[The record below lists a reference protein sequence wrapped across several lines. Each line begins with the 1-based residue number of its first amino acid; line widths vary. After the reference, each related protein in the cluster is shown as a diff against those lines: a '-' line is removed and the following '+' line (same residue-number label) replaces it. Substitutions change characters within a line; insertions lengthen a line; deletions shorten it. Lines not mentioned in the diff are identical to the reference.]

1 MSQQQLVQAFDA
13 HKVRIIW
20 DDQQEKYY
28 FSIVD
33 VVQVLTEQD
42 DFQLAR
48 NYWKVLKNR
57 LLKEGNETVTN
68 CNQLKMPAPDGKM
81 RLTDVADTEQVLRL
95 VQSIPSKK
103 AEPVKQWLAQVGQ
116 ERLNQM
122 QDPERGIHQAI
133 VDFKRLGYSEKW
145 INQRVQSIKARK
157 DLTDEWQR
165 AGVQEGP
172 QYATLTDIITK
183 GWSGLTTKEY
193 KNLKGLRKE
202 SLRDNMTTME
212 LALNMLAEATTAE
225 ISRAENP
232 KGFAASA
239 KVAQR
244 GGKIVGDTRKQIEAQ
259 TGKSIVTSEKASDY
273 IHPIEDGSA
282 ELK

>member
-165 AGVQEGP
+165 AGIQEGP

-273 IHPIEDGSA
+273 IRPIEDESA

>member
-1 MSQQQLVQAFDA
+1 MSQQQLVKLFDA
-13 HKVRIIW
+13 RKVRIIW

-57 LLKEGNETVTN
+57 LLKEGNESVTN
-68 CNQLKMPAPDGKM
+68 CNQLKMPSHSDGKLY
-81 RLTDVADTEQVLRL
+81 LTDVADTEQVLRL

-103 AEPVKQWLAQVGQ
+103 AEPVKQWLAQLGQ
-116 ERLNQM
+116 ERLNQL
-122 QDPERGIHQAI
+122 QDPERSIHQAI

-157 DLTDEWQR
+157 ELTDEWDR
-165 AGVQEGP
+165 AGVKEGP

-183 GWSGLTTKEY
+183 GWSGLTRSY
-193 KNLKGLRKE
+193 
-202 SLRDNMTTME
+202 
-212 LALNMLAEATTAE
+212 
-225 ISRAENP
+225 
-232 KGFAASA
+232 
-239 KVAQR
+239 
-244 GGKIVGDTRKQIEAQ
+244 
-259 TGKSIVTSEKASDY
+259 
-273 IHPIEDGSA
+273 
-282 ELK
+282 

>member
-1 MSQQQLVQAFDA
+1 MSQQQLVQVFDA

-33 VVQVLTEQD
+33 VVQVLTESENPQT
-42 DFQLAR
+42 
-48 NYWKVLKNR
+48 YWRVLKKR
-57 LLKEGNETVTN
+57 LLDEGNETVTN
-68 CNQLKMPAPDGKM
+68 CNALKMPAPDGKM

-273 IHPIEDGSA
+273 IHPIEDESA